1 MSTPLERSWTAVLGD
16 APASIEFWS
25 ELVTRWSEPH
35 RVYHGLAH
43 LSAVLGVVDE
53 FADHAAD
60 PDTVRLAAWYHDAI
74 YDPRRTDN
82 EERSAALAE
91 EQLPGA
97 GVSAARV
104 ASVARLVR
112 LTVNHHPEPA
122 DRDGELLCD
131 ADLLVL
137 ASPPSA
143 YLGYAGAI
151 RAEYAH
157 VSDEDFR
164 TGRAEILRSLLDA
177 PRLYRLPQLA
187 GYEDAAR
194 ANLAAELAVLNGRRA

>member
-1 MSTPLERSWTAVLGD
+1 MSSPLERSWTAVVGD
-16 APASIEFWS
+16 APESIELWS

-53 FADHAAD
+53 FAGHAAD
-60 PDTVRLAAWYHDAI
+60 PDTVRLAVWYHDAI

-82 EERSAALAE
+82 EERSTVLAE
-91 EQLPGA
+91 EQLPGV
-97 GVSAARV
+97 GVPAARV
-104 ASVARLVR
+104 ADVARLVR
-112 LTVNHHPEPA
+112 LTATHDPEPA

-137 ASPPSA
+137 SSPPAA

-164 TGRAEILRSLLDA
+164 TGRAEILHSLLDA
-177 PRLYRLPQLA
+177 PRIYRLPQLA

-194 ANLAAELAVLNGRRA
+194 ANLAAELVVLDGRQA

>member
-16 APASIEFWS
+16 SPGSLELWS
-25 ELVTRWSEPH
+25 ELITRWSEPH

-53 FADHAAD
+53 FAEHATD

-91 EQLPGA
+91 EQLPGV

-104 ASVARLVR
+104 AGVARLVR
-112 LTVNHHPEPA
+112 LTVSHDPEPA
-122 DRDGELLCD
+122 DQDGELLCD

-137 ASPPSA
+137 ASPPAA

-157 VSDEDFR
+157 VSADDFR
-164 TGRAEILRSLLDA
+164 AGRADVLRSLLDA
-177 PRLYRLPQLA
+177 ARLFRLRQLA

-194 ANLAAELAVLNGRRA
+194 RNLAAELTLLTAD